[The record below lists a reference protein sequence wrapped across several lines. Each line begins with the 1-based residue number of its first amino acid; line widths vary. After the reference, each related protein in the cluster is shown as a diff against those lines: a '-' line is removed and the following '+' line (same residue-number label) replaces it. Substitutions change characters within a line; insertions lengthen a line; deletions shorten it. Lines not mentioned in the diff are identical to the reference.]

1 MQFFLFFLVIL
12 LFFWAGYLTFII
24 YRIRSK
30 SVTLPSSSSFKVNLV
45 RFNPFNDLGGDQS
58 FILVLLDEQQ
68 NGVVVT
74 SLHSRDRTRVYAKPI
89 KNGQGDNVSLSR
101 EEKLAIV
108 KAIKG

>member
-1 MQFFLFFLVIL
+1 MQFFLLFLIIL
-12 LFFWAGYLTFII
+12 LFFWVGYLTYII

-30 SVTLPSSSSFKVNLV
+30 SVPSTSTNGLKVNLV

-58 FILVLLDEQQ
+58 FILVLLNEQQ
-68 NGVVVT
+68 DGVVVT
-74 SLHSRDRTRVYAKPI
+74 SLHSRDRTRIYAKPL
-89 KNGQGDNVSLSR
+89 KNGAGDNVSLSR